1 MEAENAIATEEL
13 EISNVRSSANK
24 LKEIS
29 KLQFEEMNQKNEI
42 ILRSEAEISKRVRII
57 ERKQD
62 LVDQLNKK
70 LETMIQSA
78 GV

>member
-42 ILRSEAEISKRVRII
+42 ILRSEAEITKRVRII